1 MFYVFFL
8 FSCLL
13 SFLVRLPL
21 LFPFLLHAFPSL
33 HFASI
38 FFWAVVSSFCI
49 LEVYVR
55 LLFFPPCLLSVLPYV
70 FCFRLLIP
78 LLRLCFVF
86 RPRARFLT
94 YLKRLW
100 CTSLAPFGWIRLGD
114 KVPLKPSSGLHV
126 AWNLDPLH
134 VMVI

>member
-1 MFYVFFL
+1 L
-8 FSCLL
+8 F
-13 SFLVRLPL
+13 
-21 LFPFLLHAFPSL
+21 
-33 HFASI
+33 
-38 FFWAVVSSFCI
+38 
-49 LEVYVR
+49 
-55 LLFFPPCLLSVLPYV
+55 
-70 FCFRLLIP
+70 
-78 LLRLCFVF
+78 F

-134 VMVI
+134 VISCDGDMIDMCLDMSLIRHAAFQKPGETSGQARTLLWMTT